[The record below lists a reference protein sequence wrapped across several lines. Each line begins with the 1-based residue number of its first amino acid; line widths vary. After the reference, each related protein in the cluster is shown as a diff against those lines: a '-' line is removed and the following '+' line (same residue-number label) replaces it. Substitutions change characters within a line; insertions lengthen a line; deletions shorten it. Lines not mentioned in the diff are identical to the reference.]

1 MTYPVKIP
9 SCSYGG
15 EGSIEKIKEIIAKEK
30 SQKVVV
36 FSDEGIKA
44 TGLLDILTKQ
54 LDETGVQ
61 YHVLLT
67 VNQSPPIYRSKLL

>member
-1 MTYPVKIP
+1 MTYQVKIP

-44 TGLLDILTKQ
+44 TGLLDILTNSLMKQ
-54 LDETGVQ
+54 E
-61 YHVLLT
+61 YSIMYLLT